1 MVGLE
6 TVCDSI
12 TLTGEIREPMSRVRV
27 RLGLQIPNPHPHPP
41 PPVTPTRTGS
51 QTRDIPYK
59 GREPDWVVEAVL
71 SKSIRQAG
79 SGCCWACASAAFCC
93 IQAFWAD
100 AGARVYLSLLGQM
113 CLRHWFKCAC
123 TYWAEYACACACW
136 AKCACALG

>member
-51 QTRDIPYK
+51 QTRDIPYEFLVNNYK
-59 GREPDWVVEAVL
+59 QALGILNSEGAFVKQMQDQGIADTSIFKDWLAEEKAYLECLSREPLEESLAMECL
-71 SKSIRQAG
+71 QKLINLG
-79 SGCCWACASAAFCC
+79 AS
-93 IQAFWAD
+93 Q
-100 AGARVYLSLLGQM
+100 
-113 CLRHWFKCAC
+113 
-123 TYWAEYACACACW
+123 
-136 AKCACALG
+136 